1 MPIKEIKDDTDG
13 KIYHVPGLEESI
25 LSKWRLS
32 ILPKSIY
39 RFNEIPFKLP
49 MTFFMELE
57 QEILKFVWRYKGPQI
72 AKAFLRKRNAL

>member
-1 MPIKEIKDDTDG
+1 MQEIKDNINRWRDTPCFWAG
-13 KIYHVPGLEESI
+13 RINIVKMTVVPNA
-25 LSKWRLS
+25 
-32 ILPKSIY
+32 IY